1 MLTFDSIPQARV
13 VRKGGHEFTPPPAP
27 PNHEPSALGEH
38 ARAMISVALG
48 LWPLTCVVL
57 LVLGLMWMAGMGG
70 AP

>member
-13 VRKGGHEFTPPPAP
+13 VRKGGHEFTPPPTP
-27 PNHEPSALGEH
+27 PHDEPSVIRDH
-38 ARAMISVALG
+38 VRSMVSVAFG

-57 LVLGLMWMAGMGG
+57 LAVGLMFMAGMGG

>member
-13 VRKGGHEFTPPPAP
+13 VRKGGHEFTPPPTP
-27 PNHEPSALGEH
+27 PHNEPSVI
-38 ARAMISVALG
+38 RDQVRSVVSVALG

-57 LVLGLMWMAGMGG
+57 LMVGLMWMAGMSG